1 MRTLLSAIIIIFSLS
16 ASYAQDSL
24 ATTHTERIQFLT
36 ERLGTELAL
45 SPDQKKE
52 VSVLLEQ
59 RYTEKE
65 RSKGQSFKAMNTA
78 AYTRL
83 KQILNKQQYKKYLT
97 LKEERKRQK
106 AEYLKDNP
114 NYKFSEEDEELDF

>member
-1 MRTLLSAIIIIFSLS
+1 MSAIIIIFSLS

-36 ERLGTELAL
+36 KRLGTELAL

-52 VSVLLEQ
+52 VNTLFKQ
-59 RYTEKE
+59 RYAEKE
-65 RSKGQSFKAMNTA
+65 RSKGQSFKAMNSNA
-78 AYTRL
+78 LIRL
-83 KQILNKQQYKKYLT
+83 EQILDKEQYQKYLK

-114 NYKFSEEDEELDF
+114 NYKFSKEDEELDF

>member
-36 ERLGTELAL
+36 KRLGTELAL

-52 VSVLLEQ
+52 VNTLFKQ
-59 RYTEKE
+59 RYAEKE
-65 RSKGQSFKAMNTA
+65 RSKGQSFKAMNSNA
-78 AYTRL
+78 LIRL
-83 KQILNKQQYKKYLT
+83 EQILDKEQYQKYLK

-114 NYKFSEEDEELDF
+114 NYKFSKEDEELDF